1 MKVKIL
7 LASLLA
13 MVISLSASALE
24 IDLKL
29 HNVTVREA
37 IAALNKMENWSIIVN
52 SDEIDLSRKVSVD
65 AAGASI
71 NDVLDQIFVGQ
82 NVTYVIN
89 GSRVSITGHQAA
101 PKAEGPAKITV
112 KGKVT
117 DPSGAPLPAASLMVK
132 GTKTG
137 FFTDMDG
144 NFELSGIDYPVTLV
158 VSYIGF
164 SEREVNVNGTETDLT
179 ISLSDDQNFLDDV
192 VVVGYGTQKKV
203 NLTGAVSV
211 IDGKDLNARPVT
223 NTAMALQGADPSLTL
238 TTGNGS
244 IAGNHYKMSIRGAVS
259 LNSGSPLVLI
269 DGIEGSLAQVNP
281 NDIEN
286 ISVLKDAS
294 SCAIYG
300 AKASA
305 GVILITTKSGA
316 DGKAKITYNGRF
328 SISDNTTSTDYI
340 TSGYDYVTLTNEFY
354 NYTKGYGAW
363 TYTDA
368 QLQML
373 KDRRYD
379 KTENPARPWVVPDE
393 TGTYT
398 YLYLG
403 NFDWYNYLLNKTRPE
418 TEHNIT
424 VRGGNDKITYYASG
438 RYLYRRGLFGNSVK
452 DNYNGYSF
460 RSKIDVKMTKW
471 LNYSNNIS
479 FERTDYSYGG
489 FWEIDG
495 SDGLASNGI
504 LYDIMRNVGPNI
516 TPYNPDG
523 TINIQSG
530 YMADATSPLFSGRG
544 GTFMD
549 GRNHN
554 QIVNNYLTLTNRF
567 TANIA
572 KGLQFIVDYTY
583 RRRDQLKAY
592 RSLPSANCYD
602 NANKRMYKGA
612 DDSVP
617 QGQFTNGSVF
627 DFYQENRYYQDG
639 HIINAYFK
647 YNHTFAD
654 AHNLS
659 ATVGGNF
666 DDYRSSS
673 LMNRQKGS
681 LSPSLSYINMANGT
695 IDRDRETIS
704 SYRTLGFFG
713 RVNYDWKG
721 RYLLE
726 VSGRFD
732 GSSRFP
738 ANHRWGFF
746 PSASAGWRISE
757 EPFWKNLKTAVNN
770 AKVRVSYGTLGNQQV
785 SNYYYWDTIGTGMAS
800 DSKVSYTFDGKNKA
814 GMATASAPVSSSLTW
829 ETVVSE
835 NLGIDLGFLQGRLNF
850 STDLYIRDT
859 KNMLTK
865 GKTVPAVYG
874 EAAPKE
880 NAANLRTKGYEI
892 SLGWRDS
899 FNMAGKP
906 FSYGVTATLGDYQ
919 THITKF
925 DNPEKK
931 LSDHYVGKRLGDIW
945 GYVSD
950 GLFATDEEAAAYEA
964 AIDSKGT
971 VHKTLFGCKAP
982 YNHLMAGDIRY
993 KDLNGDGKIDA
1004 GSSTLDKPGD
1014 RRVIGNKLPRYNYSV
1029 KGDFSWNGIDL
1040 SVFFQGVG
1048 KLDWLP
1054 SQNCLYFYGPYAFER
1069 PSFISKDFDSLCWS
1083 SEEGADNSHAIFP
1096 RKRGNLVKGKNYV
1109 ATDYFLQ
1116 NARYI
1121 RLKNLTVGYTL
1132 PIKSKAL
1139 ERARIYFSG
1148 ENLFYISPLRKAC
1161 KTIDPEVATTTATND
1176 SMYPYSRTFS
1186 VGVDITF

>member
-1 MKVKIL
+1 MRVKFL

-13 MVISLSASALE
+13 MVISVYASALE

-29 HNVTVREA
+29 HNVTVKEA

-52 SDEIDLSRKVSVD
+52 SDEIDLSRRVSVD
-65 AAGASI
+65 ASGASI
-71 NDVLDQIFVGQ
+71 GEVLDQIFAGQ
-82 NVTYVIN
+82 NVSYVIN
-89 GSRVSITGHQAA
+89 GSSVSITGHQST
-101 PKAEGPAKITV
+101 PKATEPARITI

-117 DPSGAPLPAASLMVK
+117 DPSGEPLPAASLMVK

-144 NFELSGIDYPVTLV
+144 NFELTGIDYPATLV

-164 SEREVNVNGTETDLT
+164 SDKEVNVNGTESDLV
-179 ISLSDDQNFLDDV
+179 ISLSDDQNLLDDV

-244 IAGNHYKMSIRGAVS
+244 IAGNQYKVSIRGAVS
-259 LNSGSPLVLI
+259 LNSGSPLILI
-269 DGIEGSLAQVNP
+269 DGIEGSLSQVNP

-294 SCAIYG
+294 ACAIYG

-305 GVILITTKSGA
+305 GVVLITTKSGS

-328 SISDNTTSTDYI
+328 SLSNNTTSTDYI

-354 NYTKGYGAW
+354 NYNKGYGAW

-368 QLQML
+368 QLDML
-373 KDRRYD
+373 KERRYD
-379 KTENPARPWVVPDE
+379 KKENPARPWVVPDE

-403 NFDWYNYLLNKTRPE
+403 NFDWYGYLLNKTRPE

-438 RYLYRRGLFGNSVK
+438 RYLYRRGLFGNSVN
-452 DNYNGYSF
+452 DTYNGYSF

-504 LYDIMRNVGPNI
+504 LYDLMRNVGPNI

-544 GTFMD
+544 GVFMD

-554 QIVNNYLTLTNRF
+554 QVVNNYLTLTNRF

-647 YNHTFAD
+647 YNHSFAD

-673 LMNRQKGS
+673 LVNRQKGS
-681 LSPSLSYINMANGT
+681 LSPSLSYINMANGE
-695 IDRDRETIS
+695 IDKDKETNS

-726 VSGRFD
+726 VSGRLD

-757 EPFWKNLKTAVNN
+757 EPFWKNLKNAVNN

-785 SNYYYWDTIGTGMAS
+785 SNYYYWDTVSTGLAS
-800 DSKVSYTFDGKNKA
+800 DTKVSYTFDGKNKA
-814 GMATASAPVSSSLTW
+814 SMATASAPVSSSLTW

-899 FNMAGKP
+899 FKMAGKP

-931 LSDHYVGKRLGDIW
+931 LSDHYVGQRLGDIW

-971 VHKTLFGCKAP
+971 VHKTVFNCKAP

-993 KDLNGDGKIDA
+993 KDLNNDGKIDA
-1004 GSSTLDKPGD
+1004 GSTTLDKPGD
-1014 RRVIGNKLPRYNYSV
+1014 RRVIGNKLPRYNYSI

-1054 SQNCLYFYGPYAFER
+1054 SQSCLYFYGPYAFER

-1083 SEEGADNSHAIFP
+1083 SEEGADNSHVIFP
-1096 RKRGNLVKGKNYV
+1096 RKRGNLVKGKDYV

-1121 RLKNLTVGYTL
+1121 RLKNLTIGYTL

>member
-1 MKVKIL
+1 
-7 LASLLA
+7 
-13 MVISLSASALE
+13 
-24 IDLKL
+24 
-29 HNVTVREA
+29 
-37 IAALNKMENWSIIVN
+37 
-52 SDEIDLSRKVSVD
+52 
-65 AAGASI
+65 
-71 NDVLDQIFVGQ
+71 
-82 NVTYVIN
+82 
-89 GSRVSITGHQAA
+89 
-101 PKAEGPAKITV
+101 
-112 KGKVT
+112 
-117 DPSGAPLPAASLMVK
+117 
-132 GTKTG
+132 
-137 FFTDMDG
+137 
-144 NFELSGIDYPVTLV
+144 
-158 VSYIGF
+158 
-164 SEREVNVNGTETDLT
+164 
-179 ISLSDDQNFLDDV
+179 
-192 VVVGYGTQKKV
+192 
-203 NLTGAVSV
+203 
-211 IDGKDLNARPVT
+211 
-223 NTAMALQGADPSLTL
+223 
-238 TTGNGS
+238 
-244 IAGNHYKMSIRGAVS
+244 
-259 LNSGSPLVLI
+259 
-269 DGIEGSLAQVNP
+269 
-281 NDIEN
+281 
-286 ISVLKDAS
+286 
-294 SCAIYG
+294 
-300 AKASA
+300 
-305 GVILITTKSGA
+305 
-316 DGKAKITYNGRF
+316 
-328 SISDNTTSTDYI
+328 
-340 TSGYDYVTLTNEFY
+340 
-354 NYTKGYGAW
+354 
-363 TYTDA
+363 
-368 QLQML
+368 
-373 KDRRYD
+373 
-379 KTENPARPWVVPDE
+379 
-393 TGTYT
+393 
-398 YLYLG
+398 
-403 NFDWYNYLLNKTRPE
+403 
-418 TEHNIT
+418 
-424 VRGGNDKITYYASG
+424 
-438 RYLYRRGLFGNSVK
+438 
-452 DNYNGYSF
+452 
-460 RSKIDVKMTKW
+460 MTKW

-583 RRRDQLKAY
+583 CRRDQLKAY

-1014 RRVIGNKLPRYNYSV
+1014 RRVIGNKLPRYNYSI

-1096 RKRGNLVKGKNYV
+1096 RKRGNLVKGKNNV

>member
-1 MKVKIL
+1 M
-7 LASLLA
+7 
-13 MVISLSASALE
+13 
-24 IDLKL
+24 
-29 HNVTVREA
+29 
-37 IAALNKMENWSIIVN
+37 
-52 SDEIDLSRKVSVD
+52 
-65 AAGASI
+65 
-71 NDVLDQIFVGQ
+71 
-82 NVTYVIN
+82 
-89 GSRVSITGHQAA
+89 
-101 PKAEGPAKITV
+101 
-112 KGKVT
+112 
-117 DPSGAPLPAASLMVK
+117 
-132 GTKTG
+132 
-137 FFTDMDG
+137 
-144 NFELSGIDYPVTLV
+144 
-158 VSYIGF
+158 
-164 SEREVNVNGTETDLT
+164 
-179 ISLSDDQNFLDDV
+179 
-192 VVVGYGTQKKV
+192 
-203 NLTGAVSV
+203 
-211 IDGKDLNARPVT
+211 
-223 NTAMALQGADPSLTL
+223 
-238 TTGNGS
+238 
-244 IAGNHYKMSIRGAVS
+244 
-259 LNSGSPLVLI
+259 
-269 DGIEGSLAQVNP
+269 
-281 NDIEN
+281 
-286 ISVLKDAS
+286 
-294 SCAIYG
+294 
-300 AKASA
+300 
-305 GVILITTKSGA
+305 
-316 DGKAKITYNGRF
+316 
-328 SISDNTTSTDYI
+328 
-340 TSGYDYVTLTNEFY
+340 
-354 NYTKGYGAW
+354 
-363 TYTDA
+363 
-368 QLQML
+368 
-373 KDRRYD
+373 
-379 KTENPARPWVVPDE
+379 VPDE
-393 TGTYT
+393 TETYT

-452 DNYNGYSF
+452 DTYNGYSF

-757 EPFWKNLKTAVNN
+757 EPFWKNLKNAVNN

-1048 KLDWLP
+1048 NLDWLP

-1132 PIKSKAL
+1132 PIKSKVL